1 MRTFLIAILASLTIA
16 VADIPLPTLYE
27 YHNKEEKIFG
37 LYWLSD
43 GVEYKYLLEANV
55 GNGWF
60 GVAEWVEIP
69 KGISMTGYTY
79 YGSTQPIG
87 IARVRVERVE
97 DPPPT
102 PRGLAKW
109 KVLTPVRF

>member
-1 MRTFLIAILASLTIA
+1 MKTFLITLLASLATA
-16 VADIPLPTLYE
+16 VANIPLPTLYE
-27 YHNKEEKIFG
+27 YHYKEEKIFG

-43 GVEYKYLLEANV
+43 GVQYKYLLEANT
-55 GNGWF
+55 GIGWF
-60 GVAEWVEIP
+60 GVAEWENIP
-69 KGISMTGYTY
+69 KGISMTGNTY
-79 YGSTQPIG
+79 YGSTQPMG

-109 KVLTPVRF
+109 RFLTPVRY